1 MMDLGSLSQ
10 LAQVLGGMAVVIG
23 IVFGIAQIRQFQQ
36 QRLDVAAL
44 ELMRSLQ
51 DREFTHAFRLIYPLD
66 DNVHTTDL
74 AALGSE
80 FEEAA
85 VVLSTRFEAMGLL
98 VFRGS
103 LPIHLVEEI
112 VGGVV
117 VLLWKR
123 LRPWVEEIRIR
134 QGHPL
139 LFEWFQWL
147 ADRLTERGRP
157 AQTPAY
163 ERHRDWKPKQ

>member
-1 MMDLGSLSQ
+1 MDLSALSD
-10 LAQVLGGMAVVIG
+10 LAQILGGIAVVIG
-23 IVFGIAQIRQFQQ
+23 IAFGIAQIRQFQQ

-44 ELMRSLQ
+44 ELMRSIQ
-51 DREFTHAFRLIYPLD
+51 DREFTHAFRLVYPLESS
-66 DNVHTTDL
+66 VRTTDL
-74 AALGSE
+74 AALGIE

-85 VVLSTRFEAMGLL
+85 IALGTRFEAMGLL

-112 VGGVV
+112 VGGTV
-117 VLLWKR
+117 VLLWRK
-123 LRPWVEEIRIR
+123 LQPWVGEVRIR

-147 ADRLTERGRP
+147 ADRLVDRGRP
-157 AQTPAY
+157 GQAPAY
-163 ERHRDWKPKQ
+163 DRHRDWKPKQ